1 MRPMTPGFASVTP
14 CAPSTTSVSG
24 PIAVWMVLQIAGSTW
39 VSAKKK
45 LVQAT
50 AVVTLATTIGPN
62 WARNLAKS
70 DGALTKVAVAKIT
83 VDQENANRMTR
94 KKSKR

>member
-1 MRPMTPGFASVTP
+1 
-14 CAPSTTSVSG
+14 
-24 PIAVWMVLQIAGSTW
+24 MVLQIAGSTW

-50 AVVTLATTIGPN
+50 AVVTFAAAMGQRC
-62 WARNLAKS
+62 ARNFARS
-70 DGALTKVAVAKIT
+70 YGALIKVVAAKIT

-94 KKSKR
+94 KKSKRWNALPK